1 MMEETRWRKQ
11 DGGNKV
17 EKTSWRKRD
26 ERNKKENVTMV
37 YLY

>member
-17 EKTSWRKRD
+17 EKTSWRKQD